1 MESLQTGK
9 TKHAL
14 VNVRFKINSLTIFAF
29 RKLFEDC
36 KIGCIKFM
44 IYSCSNFT
52 SFAVAEGKSVDSSG
66 LFLLHFTACDVAS
79 LPERAPHCSDLKAA
93 I

>member
-1 MESLQTGK
+1 MEILETGK

-36 KIGCIKFM
+36 KVSCIKFM

-52 SFAVAEGKSVDSSG
+52 SFSVVEGKSVNSSD
-66 LFLLHFTACDVAS
+66 LFLLYFTA
-79 LPERAPHCSDLKAA
+79 SDLHLSA
-93 I
+93 